1 MSEISMYDAQKK
13 KMEGLCEEHDL
24 TFRFQK
30 DTYPLIFTIKPTGG
44 IGAQMSMLEN
54 VEEVGYRSPDA
65 SMTWIFEDG
74 NLQTKVTGG
83 TFTIS
88 KTLRTKIENILIKM
102 ITYWQQYFFRD
113 VIQRN
118 ALKDGMKPEIDES
131 DANDTDVIPAEA
143 EPLEE
148 YEDEVGEGAAE
159 EIDNDADL
167 PDTDDP
173 DEDDGEDADEDPEDD
188 AEDGAGEA
196 LGGVSE
202 DMIQQAISI
211 IRMENK
217 ASVSLLQRR
226 MNIGYSKAAR
236 LIDALEERGVIGPY
250 NGSAPREVLPFDVP
264 DEEVTDNG

>member
-1 MSEISMYDAQKK
+1 MSEISMYEAQKK
-13 KMEGLCEEHDL
+13 KMEGLCDEHDL

-30 DTYPLIFTIKPTGG
+30 DTYPLIFTIKPAGG
-44 IGAQMSMLEN
+44 IGMQMSMLEN

-113 VIQRN
+113 VIERG

-131 DANDTDVIPAEA
+131 DANDTDVIPTEA

-148 YEDEVGEGAAE
+148 FEDEAAVGEAE
-159 EIDNDADL
+159 ETNNDTDL
-167 PDTDDP
+167 PDP
-173 DEDDGEDADEDPEDD
+173 DE
-188 AEDGAGEA
+188 A
-196 LGGVSE
+196 LDGVSE

-217 ASVSLLQRR
+217 ATVSLLQRR
-226 MNIGYSKAAR
+226 MNIGYALAAR
-236 LIDALEERGVIGPY
+236 VIDILEERGVVGPF
-250 NGSAPREVLPFDVP
+250 NGAQPREVLPFDVP
-264 DEEVTDNG
+264 AEEETEDA

>member
-1 MSEISMYDAQKK
+1 MSEISMYEAQKK

-74 NLQTKVTGG
+74 SLQTKVTGG

-113 VIQRN
+113 VVQRN
-118 ALKDGMKPEIDES
+118 ALKEGMKPEIDES
-131 DANDTDVIPAEA
+131 DVADESPVIPAEA

-148 YEDEVGEGAAE
+148 FEDETAADAAE
-159 EIDNDADL
+159 EIDNDTDL
-167 PDTDDP
+167 PEIEIP
-173 DEDDGEDADEDPEDD
+173 DADADEDPEDD
-188 AEDGAGEA
+188 ADEA
-196 LGGVSE
+196 LDGVSE
-202 DMIQQAISI
+202 DLIEQAISI

-217 ASVSLLQRR
+217 ATVSLLQRR
-226 MNIGYSKAAR
+226 MNIGYALSAR
-236 LIDALEERGVIGPY
+236 LIDILEERGVVGPF
-250 NGSAPREVLPFDVP
+250 NGSHPREVLPFDVP
-264 DEEVTDNG
+264 EEEVTENG

>member
-1 MSEISMYDAQKK
+1 MSEISMYEAQKK
-13 KMEGLCEEHDL
+13 KMEGLCDEHDL

-30 DTYPLIFTIKPTGG
+30 DTYPLIFTIKPAGG
-44 IGAQMSMLEN
+44 IGMQMSMLEN

-113 VIQRN
+113 VIERN
-118 ALKDGMKPEIDES
+118 ALKEGMKPEIDES

-148 YEDEVGEGAAE
+148 YEDEAEAAAVAE
-159 EIDNDADL
+159 VDNDADL
-167 PDTDDP
+167 PDVDDA
-173 DEDDGEDADEDPEDD
+173 DEDDGEDPEDD
-188 AEDGAGEA
+188 ADEA

-250 NGSAPREVLPFDVP
+250 NGSAPREVLPFDEP
-264 DEEVTDNG
+264 DEEVAEDA

>member
-1 MSEISMYDAQKK
+1 MSEIALYEAQKK

-113 VIQRN
+113 VIQRD
-118 ALKDGMKPEIDES
+118 ALKAGMKPEIDES
-131 DANDTDVIPAEA
+131 DVADENPEVPKGA

-148 YEDEVGEGAAE
+148 YEDEADGTTAE
-159 EIDNDADL
+159 ETEDDAAASSEEL
-167 PDTDDP
+167 P
-173 DEDDGEDADEDPEDD
+173 DEDSELPDVDDPEPE
-188 AEDGAGEA
+188 EDEPSEA
-196 LGGVSE
+196 LADVSE
-202 DMIQQAISI
+202 DDISQAISI

-217 ASVSLLQRR
+217 ATVSLLQRR
-226 MNIGYSKAAR
+226 MNIGYAKAAR
-236 LIDALEERGVIGPY
+236 VIDALEERGVVGPFR
-250 NGSAPREVLPFDVP
+250 GSQPREVLTFDEP
-264 DEEVTDNG
+264 ADISE

>member
-1 MSEISMYDAQKK
+1 MSEISMYEAQKK
-13 KMEGLCEEHDL
+13 KMEGLCDEHDL

-30 DTYPLIFTIKPTGG
+30 DTYPLIFTIKPAGG
-44 IGAQMSMLEN
+44 IGMQMSMLEN

-113 VIQRN
+113 VIERN
-118 ALKDGMKPEIDES
+118 ALKEGMKPEIDES

-148 YEDEVGEGAAE
+148 YEDEAE
-159 EIDNDADL
+159 ETEAVEVGNNADL
-167 PDTDDP
+167 PDTD
-173 DEDDGEDADEDPEDD
+173 ADEDAGEDPSEDPSEDPYDLPED
-188 AEDGAGEA
+188 E
-196 LGGVSE
+196 
-202 DMIQQAISI
+202 IQQAISI

-217 ASVSLLQRR
+217 ATVSLLQRR
-226 MNIGYSKAAR
+226 MNIGYALAAR
-236 LIDALEERGVIGPY
+236 VIDILEERGVVGPF
-250 NGSAPREVLPFDVP
+250 NGAQPREVLPFDVP
-264 DEEVTDNG
+264 AEEETEDA

>member
-44 IGAQMSMLEN
+44 IGAQLSMLEN

-113 VIQRN
+113 VIERN
-118 ALKDGMKPEIDES
+118 ALKEGMKPEIDES
-131 DANDTDVIPAEA
+131 DVADECPVLPAEA

-148 YEDEVGEGAAE
+148 YEDES
-159 EIDNDADL
+159 
-167 PDTDDP
+167 
-173 DEDDGEDADEDPEDD
+173 
-188 AEDGAGEA
+188 EDGATVETEDDSALPDADDTEEEPGEA
-196 LGGVSE
+196 FADVPEG
-202 DMIQQAISI
+202 IITQAISI
-211 IRMENK
+211 VRMENK
-217 ASVSLLQRR
+217 ATVSLLQRR
-226 MNIGYSKAAR
+226 LNVGYGLAAKVM
-236 LIDALEERGVIGPY
+236 DALEARGVIGPY
-250 NGSAPREVLPFDVP
+250 IGSQPREVLSFDEPV
-264 DEEVTDNG
+264 EEVSENG

>member
-1 MSEISMYDAQKK
+1 MSEISMYEAQKK
-13 KMEGLCEEHDL
+13 KMAGLCDEHDL

-118 ALKDGMKPEIDES
+118 ALKEGMKPEIDES
-131 DANDTDVIPAEA
+131 DVADENPVIPAEA

-148 YEDEVGEGAAE
+148 HEDEGGEEAAV

-167 PDTDDP
+167 PDTDDVDDP
-173 DEDDGEDADEDPEDD
+173 DEDDSDDSADD
-188 AEDGAGEA
+188 AGEA

-202 DMIQQAISI
+202 EMIQQAISI

-217 ASVSLLQRR
+217 ATVSLLQRR

-264 DEEVTDNG
+264 DEEETDNG

>member
-113 VIQRN
+113 VIERG
-118 ALKDGMKPEIDES
+118 ALKEGMKPEIDES
-131 DANDTDVIPAEA
+131 DVADENPVIPSSTEA
-143 EPLEE
+143 LEGFA
-148 YEDEVGEGAAE
+148 DEAAE
-159 EIDNDADL
+159 TVAEVVDENADTPETSL
-167 PDTDDP
+167 F
-173 DEDDGEDADEDPEDD
+173 DEDPS
-188 AEDGAGEA
+188 EA
-196 LGGVSE
+196 VDGVSE
-202 DMIQQAISI
+202 DEIQQAISI

-217 ASVSLLQRR
+217 ATVSLLQRR
-226 MNIGYSKAAR
+226 MNIGYALSAK
-236 LIDALEERGVIGPY
+236 LIDILEERGVVGPY
-250 NGSAPREVLPFDVP
+250 NGSQPREVLPFDEP
-264 DEEVTDNG
+264 DEEVAEDA

>member
-113 VIQRN
+113 VIERG
-118 ALKDGMKPEIDES
+118 ALKEGMKPEIDES
-131 DANDTDVIPAEA
+131 DVADENPVIPSSAEVESDATDETA
-143 EPLEE
+143 EVA
-148 YEDEVGEGAAE
+148 DEVIE
-159 EIDNDADL
+159 DNSDVPETTL
-167 PDTDDP
+167 F
-173 DEDDGEDADEDPEDD
+173 DEDSS
-188 AEDGAGEA
+188 EA
-196 LGGVSE
+196 LDGVSE
-202 DMIQQAISI
+202 DEIQQAISI

-217 ASVSLLQRR
+217 ATVSLLQRR
-226 MNIGYSKAAR
+226 MNIGYALSAK
-236 LIDALEERGVIGPY
+236 LIDILEERGVVGPY

>member
-1 MSEISMYDAQKK
+1 MSEISMYEAQKK
-13 KMEGLCEEHDL
+13 KMEGLCNEHEL

-113 VIQRN
+113 VIQRG

-131 DANDTDVIPAEA
+131 DADDTDIVSDGVDLPEGA
-143 EPLEE
+143 EPLEGYVDDE
-148 YEDEVGEGAAE
+148 GEDPLDDETDE
-159 EIDNDADL
+159 L
-167 PDTDDP
+167 PDT
-173 DEDDGEDADEDPEDD
+173 EDEDPDS
-188 AEDGAGEA
+188 DGGEA
-196 LGGVSE
+196 LGGVTDDE
-202 DMIQQAISI
+202 IAQAISI

-226 MNIGYSKAAR
+226 MNIGYAKAAMI
-236 LIDALEERGVIGPY
+236 IDALEEQGVVGPY
-250 NGSAPREVLPFDVP
+250 NGSQPREVLPFDEP
-264 DEEVTDNG
+264 DEEVTENA

>member
-1 MSEISMYDAQKK
+1 MSEISMYEAQKK
-13 KMEGLCEEHDL
+13 KMEGLCNEHEL

-113 VIQRN
+113 VIQRG

-131 DANDTDVIPAEA
+131 DADDTDIVSDGVDLPEGA
-143 EPLEE
+143 EPLEDYVDDAE
-148 YEDEVGEGAAE
+148 GEDLLNE
-159 EIDNDADL
+159 ETDEL
-167 PDTDDP
+167 PDT
-173 DEDDGEDADEDPEDD
+173 EDEDPVSNGDEPV
-188 AEDGAGEA
+188 
-196 LGGVSE
+196 GGVTDE
-202 DMIQQAISI
+202 EIAQAISI

-226 MNIGYSKAAR
+226 MNIGYVKAAMI
-236 LIDALEERGVIGPY
+236 IDALEEQGVVGPY
-250 NGSAPREVLPFDVP
+250 NGSQPREVLPFDEP
-264 DEEVTDNG
+264 DEEVTENA

>member
-1 MSEISMYDAQKK
+1 MSEISMYEAQKK
-13 KMEGLCEEHDL
+13 KMEGLCNEHEL

-113 VIQRN
+113 VIQRG

-131 DANDTDVIPAEA
+131 DADDTDIVSDGVDLPEGA
-143 EPLEE
+143 EPLEGYVDDE
-148 YEDEVGEGAAE
+148 GEDPLDDETDE
-159 EIDNDADL
+159 L
-167 PDTDDP
+167 PDT
-173 DEDDGEDADEDPEDD
+173 EDEDPDS
-188 AEDGAGEA
+188 DGGEA
-196 LGGVSE
+196 LGGVTDDE
-202 DMIQQAISI
+202 IAQAISI

-226 MNIGYSKAAR
+226 MNIGYAKAAKI
-236 LIDALEERGVIGPY
+236 IDALEEQGVVGPY
-250 NGSAPREVLPFDVP
+250 NGSQPREVLPFDEP
-264 DEEVTDNG
+264 DEEVADNG

>member
-44 IGAQMSMLEN
+44 IGAQVSMLEN

-113 VIQRN
+113 VIERG
-118 ALKDGMKPEIDES
+118 ALKEGMKPEIDES
-131 DANDTDVIPAEA
+131 DVADENPVIPSSSVPLEESDDEDCELPDDAWDDIAEA
-143 EPLEE
+143 EIER
-148 YEDEVGEGAAE
+148 A
-159 EIDNDADL
+159 
-167 PDTDDP
+167 
-173 DEDDGEDADEDPEDD
+173 
-188 AEDGAGEA
+188 
-196 LGGVSE
+196 VS
-202 DMIQQAISI
+202 IV
-211 IRMENK
+211 RMENK
-217 ASVSLLQRR
+217 ATVSLLQRR
-226 MNIGYSKAAR
+226 MNIGYAMAAK
-236 LIDALEERGVIGPY
+236 LIDILEDRGVVGPFS
-250 NGSAPREVLPFDVP
+250 GSDPREVLPFDVP
-264 DEEVTDNG
+264 DEEVTENG

>member
-148 YEDEVGEGAAE
+148 YEDEAGEGAAE

-173 DEDDGEDADEDPEDD
+173 DEDPEDD
-188 AEDGAGEA
+188 TDEA
-196 LGGVSE
+196 LDGVSE

-217 ASVSLLQRR
+217 ASVSLLQRH
-226 MNIGYSKAAR
+226 MNIGYALSAK
-236 LIDALEERGVIGPY
+236 LMDILEERGVVGPF
-250 NGSAPREVLPFDVP
+250 NGSQPREVLPFDVP

>member
-30 DTYPLIFTIKPTGG
+30 DTYPLIFTIKSTGG
-44 IGAQMSMLEN
+44 MGAQMSMLEN

-88 KTLRTKIENILIKM
+88 KTLRTKIENILLKM

-113 VIQRN
+113 VIERG
-118 ALKDGMKPEIDES
+118 ALKEGMKPEIDES
-131 DANDTDVIPAEA
+131 DVADENPVIPADA

-148 YEDEVGEGAAE
+148 FEDEATEETAE
-159 EIDNDADL
+159 DIDTNVDL
-167 PDTDDP
+167 PDTESLDEDP
-173 DEDDGEDADEDPEDD
+173 DEDSDE
-188 AEDGAGEA
+188 AQ
-196 LGGVSE
+196 GGVTDE
-202 DMIQQAISI
+202 EIAQAISI

-226 MNIGYSKAAR
+226 MNIGYAKAAKI
-236 LIDALEERGVIGPY
+236 IDALEERGVVGPY
-250 NGSAPREVLPFDVP
+250 NGSQPREVLPFDEP
-264 DEEVTDNG
+264 DEEVADNA

>member
-13 KMEGLCEEHDL
+13 KMEGLCDEHDL

-113 VIQRN
+113 VIERN

-148 YEDEVGEGAAE
+148 YEDEAEDGAAAE
-159 EIDNDADL
+159 VDNDADL
-167 PDTDDP
+167 PDTD
-173 DEDDGEDADEDPEDD
+173 EDADEDLSEDPYELPED
-188 AEDGAGEA
+188 E
-196 LGGVSE
+196 
-202 DMIQQAISI
+202 IQQAISI

-226 MNIGYSKAAR
+226 MNIGYATAAK
-236 LIDALEERGVIGPY
+236 LIDTLETRGVIGPY
-250 NGSAPREVLPFDVP
+250 NGSAPREVLPFDEP
-264 DEEVTDNG
+264 DEEVSDNG

>member
-1 MSEISMYDAQKK
+1 MSEISMYEAQKK
-13 KMEGLCEEHDL
+13 KMEGLCNEHEL

-30 DTYPLIFTIKPTGG
+30 DTYPMIFTVKSTGG

-113 VIQRN
+113 VIQRG
-118 ALKDGMKPEIDES
+118 ALKDGMQPEIDES
-131 DANDTDVIPAEA
+131 DADDTDIVSDGEIPDGA
-143 EPLEE
+143 EPLEDF
-148 YEDEVGEGAAE
+148 EDDAADE
-159 EIDNDADL
+159 DL
-167 PDTDDP
+167 PDDETDELP
-173 DEDDGEDADEDPEDD
+173 DTEDEDSGSDDGEAQ
-188 AEDGAGEA
+188 
-196 LGGVSE
+196 GGVTDE
-202 DMIQQAISI
+202 EIAQAISI

-226 MNIGYSKAAR
+226 MNIGYAKAAKI
-236 LIDALEERGVIGPY
+236 IDALEERGVVGPY
-250 NGSAPREVLPFDVP
+250 NGSQPREVLPFDEP
-264 DEEVTDNG
+264 DEEVADNA

>member
-113 VIQRN
+113 VIERG
-118 ALKDGMKPEIDES
+118 ALKEGMKPEIDES
-131 DANDTDVIPAEA
+131 DVADENPVIPSSAEVESDVTDEAA
-143 EPLEE
+143 EVA
-148 YEDEVGEGAAE
+148 DEVIE
-159 EIDNDADL
+159 DNSDVPETTL
-167 PDTDDP
+167 F
-173 DEDDGEDADEDPEDD
+173 DEDSS
-188 AEDGAGEA
+188 EA
-196 LGGVSE
+196 LDGVSE
-202 DMIQQAISI
+202 DEIQQAISI

-217 ASVSLLQRR
+217 ATVSLLQRR
-226 MNIGYSKAAR
+226 MNIGYALSAK
-236 LIDALEERGVIGPY
+236 LIDILEERGVVGPY

-264 DEEVTDNG
+264 EEEVAEDA

>member
-1 MSEISMYDAQKK
+1 MRGARS
-13 KMEGLCEEHDL
+13 DL
-24 TFRFQK
+24 PLQK

-113 VIQRN
+113 VIERN
-118 ALKDGMKPEIDES
+118 ALKEGMKPEIDES

-167 PDTDDP
+167 PDTGDP
-173 DEDDGEDADEDPEDD
+173 DEYDGEDAGADPEDD
-188 AEDGAGEA
+188 ADEA
-196 LGGVSE
+196 LDGVSE

-217 ASVSLLQRR
+217 ATVSLLQRR
-226 MNIGYSKAAR
+226 MNIGYALSAK
-236 LIDALEERGVIGPY
+236 LIDILEGRGVVGHF
-250 NGSAPREVLPFDVP
+250 NGSAPREVLPFDEP
-264 DEEVTDNG
+264 DKEVTEDA

>member
-1 MSEISMYDAQKK
+1 MSEISMYEAQKK
-13 KMEGLCEEHDL
+13 KMEGLCNEHEL

-30 DTYPLIFTIKPTGG
+30 DTYPMIFTVKSTGG

-113 VIQRN
+113 VIERG
-118 ALKDGMKPEIDES
+118 ALKEGMKPEIDES
-131 DANDTDVIPAEA
+131 DADDTDIVSEGEVPKGA
-143 EPLEE
+143 EPLEDF
-148 YEDEVGEGAAE
+148 EDDTEGE
-159 EIDNDADL
+159 DL
-167 PDTDDP
+167 PDDETDELP
-173 DEDDGEDADEDPEDD
+173 DTEDEDPGSDD
-188 AEDGAGEA
+188 GEA
-196 LGGVSE
+196 LGGVTAE
-202 DMIQQAISI
+202 EITQAISI

-226 MNIGYSKAAR
+226 MNIGYAKAAKI
-236 LIDALEERGVIGPY
+236 IDALEEQGVVGPY
-250 NGSAPREVLPFDVP
+250 NGSAPREVLPFDEP
-264 DEEVTDNG
+264 GEEVAENA

>member
-13 KMEGLCEEHDL
+13 KMEGLCDEHDL

-113 VIQRN
+113 VIERN
-118 ALKDGMKPEIDES
+118 ALKEGMKPEIDES

-148 YEDEVGEGAAE
+148 YEDEAEETEAAE
-159 EIDNDADL
+159 VDNDADL
-167 PDTDDP
+167 PDTD
-173 DEDDGEDADEDPEDD
+173 ADEDAGEDPSEDPYDLPED
-188 AEDGAGEA
+188 E
-196 LGGVSE
+196 
-202 DMIQQAISI
+202 IQQAISI

-226 MNIGYSKAAR
+226 MNIGYATAAK
-236 LIDALEERGVIGPY
+236 LIDTLEARGVIGPY
-250 NGSAPREVLPFDVP
+250 NGSSPREVLPFDEP
-264 DEEVTDNG
+264 DEEVSDNG

>member
-13 KMEGLCEEHDL
+13 KMEGLCDEHDL

-30 DTYPLIFTIKPTGG
+30 DTYPLIFTIKPAGG
-44 IGAQMSMLEN
+44 IGMQMSMLEN

-113 VIQRN
+113 VIERG

-131 DANDTDVIPAEA
+131 DANDTDVIPTEA

-148 YEDEVGEGAAE
+148 FEDETAVGEAE
-159 EIDNDADL
+159 ETNNDTDL
-167 PDTDDP
+167 PDP
-173 DEDDGEDADEDPEDD
+173 DE
-188 AEDGAGEA
+188 A
-196 LGGVSE
+196 LDGVSE

-217 ASVSLLQRR
+217 ATVSLLQRR
-226 MNIGYSKAAR
+226 MNIGYALSAR
-236 LIDALEERGVIGPY
+236 LIDILEERGVVGPF
-250 NGSAPREVLPFDVP
+250 NGSQPREVLPFDVP
-264 DEEVTDNG
+264 AEEETEDA

>member
-1 MSEISMYDAQKK
+1 
-13 KMEGLCEEHDL
+13 MEH
-24 TFRFQK
+24 
-30 DTYPLIFTIKPTGG
+30 LIVI
-44 IGAQMSMLEN
+44 I
-54 VEEVGYRSPDA
+54 
-65 SMTWIFEDG
+65 IFVVVAAALLVW
-74 NLQTKVTGG
+74 N
-83 TFTIS
+83 S
-88 KTLRTKIENILIKM
+88 H
-102 ITYWQQYFFRD
+102 

-148 YEDEVGEGAAE
+148 YEDEAGEGAAE

-173 DEDDGEDADEDPEDD
+173 DEDPEDD
-188 AEDGAGEA
+188 TDEA
-196 LGGVSE
+196 LDGVSE

-226 MNIGYSKAAR
+226 MNIGYALSAK
-236 LIDALEERGVIGPY
+236 LIDILEERGVVGPY

-264 DEEVTDNG
+264 EEEVAEDA

>member
-44 IGAQMSMLEN
+44 IGAQLSMLEN

-113 VIQRN
+113 VIERG
-118 ALKDGMKPEIDES
+118 ALKEGMKPEIDES
-131 DANDTDVIPAEA
+131 DVADENPVIPAEA
-143 EPLEE
+143 EPLEGF
-148 YEDEVGEGAAE
+148 EDEATEVEAE
-159 EIDNDADL
+159 EDENDTDL
-167 PDTDDP
+167 PDTE
-173 DEDDGEDADEDPEDD
+173 DEEG
-188 AEDGAGEA
+188 GGEA
-196 LGGVSE
+196 LDGVSE
-202 DMIQQAISI
+202 EQIEQAISI

-217 ASVSLLQRR
+217 ATVSLLQRR

-236 LIDALEERGVIGPY
+236 LIDALEDRGVIGPY
-250 NGSAPREVLPFDVP
+250 NGSQPREVLPFDVP
-264 DEEVTDNG
+264 EEEVAEDA

>member
-1 MSEISMYDAQKK
+1 
-13 KMEGLCEEHDL
+13 MEGLCNEHEL

-113 VIQRN
+113 VIQRG

-131 DANDTDVIPAEA
+131 DADDTDIVSDGVDLPEGA
-143 EPLEE
+143 EPLEDYVDDAE
-148 YEDEVGEGAAE
+148 GEDLLNE
-159 EIDNDADL
+159 ETDEL
-167 PDTDDP
+167 PDT
-173 DEDDGEDADEDPEDD
+173 EDEDPVSNGDEPV
-188 AEDGAGEA
+188 
-196 LGGVSE
+196 GGVTDE
-202 DMIQQAISI
+202 EIAQAISI

-226 MNIGYSKAAR
+226 MNIGYAKAAMI
-236 LIDALEERGVIGPY
+236 IDALEEQGVVGPY
-250 NGSAPREVLPFDVP
+250 NGSQPREVLPFDEP
-264 DEEVTDNG
+264 DEEVTENA

>member
-1 MSEISMYDAQKK
+1 MSEISMYEAQKK
-13 KMEGLCEEHDL
+13 KMAGLCDEHDL

-118 ALKDGMKPEIDES
+118 ALKEGMKPEIDES
-131 DANDTDVIPAEA
+131 EADDENPVIPAEA

-148 YEDEVGEGAAE
+148 YEDEGGEETAV

-167 PDTDDP
+167 PDTDEP

-188 AEDGAGEA
+188 AGET

-217 ASVSLLQRR
+217 ASGSLLQRR

-236 LIDALEERGVIGPY
+236 LIDALEDRGVIGPY
-250 NGSAPREVLPFDVP
+250 NGSAPREVLPYDVP

>member
-113 VIQRN
+113 VIERG
-118 ALKDGMKPEIDES
+118 ALKEGMKPEIDES
-131 DANDTDVIPAEA
+131 DVADENPVIPSSAEVESDAMDEAA
-143 EPLEE
+143 EVA
-148 YEDEVGEGAAE
+148 DEVIEDNSDVPETTLFDEGSS
-159 EIDNDADL
+159 
-167 PDTDDP
+167 
-173 DEDDGEDADEDPEDD
+173 
-188 AEDGAGEA
+188 EA
-196 LGGVSE
+196 LDGVSE
-202 DMIQQAISI
+202 DEIQQAISI

-217 ASVSLLQRR
+217 ATVSLLQRR
-226 MNIGYSKAAR
+226 MNIGYALSAK
-236 LIDALEERGVIGPY
+236 LIDILEERGVVGPY
-250 NGSAPREVLPFDVP
+250 NGSAPREVLPFDAP
-264 DEEVTDNG
+264 DEEVIDNG

>member
-1 MSEISMYDAQKK
+1 MSEISMYEAQKK
-13 KMEGLCEEHDL
+13 KMAGLCEEHDL
-24 TFRFQK
+24 TYRFQK

-65 SMTWIFEDG
+65 SMIWIFEDG

-131 DANDTDVIPAEA
+131 DAKDTDVIPAEA

-148 YEDEVGEGAAE
+148 YEDEAGEGAAE

-173 DEDDGEDADEDPEDD
+173 DEDDGEDPDEDPEDD
-188 AEDGAGEA
+188 TDEA
-196 LGGVSE
+196 LDGVSE

-226 MNIGYSKAAR
+226 MNIGYALSAK
-236 LIDALEERGVIGPY
+236 LIDILEERGVVGPY

-264 DEEVTDNG
+264 EEEVAEDA

>member
-1 MSEISMYDAQKK
+1 MSEISMYEAQKK
-13 KMEGLCEEHDL
+13 KMAGLCDEHDL

-118 ALKDGMKPEIDES
+118 ALKEGMKPEIDES
-131 DANDTDVIPAEA
+131 EADDENPVIPAEA

-148 YEDEVGEGAAE
+148 YEDEGGEEAAAE
-159 EIDNDADL
+159 FDNDADL
-167 PDTDDP
+167 PEIEDP
-173 DEDDGEDADEDPEDD
+173 EAEADEDPS
-188 AEDGAGEA
+188 EA
-196 LGGVSE
+196 LDGVSE
-202 DMIQQAISI
+202 DLIEQAISI

-226 MNIGYSKAAR
+226 MNIGYALSAK
-236 LIDALEERGVIGPY
+236 LIDILEERGVVGPY
-250 NGSAPREVLPFDVP
+250 NGSQPREVLPFDEP
-264 DEEVTDNG
+264 DEEVTEDA

>member
-113 VIQRN
+113 VIERG
-118 ALKDGMKPEIDES
+118 ALKEGMKPEIDES
-131 DANDTDVIPAEA
+131 DVADENPVIPSSTEVESDATDEAAEVA
-143 EPLEE
+143 
-148 YEDEVGEGAAE
+148 DEVIE
-159 EIDNDADL
+159 DNSDVPETTL
-167 PDTDDP
+167 F
-173 DEDDGEDADEDPEDD
+173 DEDSS
-188 AEDGAGEA
+188 EA
-196 LGGVSE
+196 LDGVSE
-202 DMIQQAISI
+202 DEIQQAISI

-217 ASVSLLQRR
+217 ATVSLLQRR
-226 MNIGYSKAAR
+226 MNIGYALSAK
-236 LIDALEERGVIGPY
+236 LMDILEERGVVGPY

>member
-1 MSEISMYDAQKK
+1 MSEISMYEAQKK
-13 KMEGLCEEHDL
+13 KMEGLCNEHEL

-88 KTLRTKIENILIKM
+88 KTLRTKIENILVKM

-113 VIQRN
+113 VIQRG
-118 ALKDGMKPEIDES
+118 ALKDGMQPEIDES
-131 DANDTDVIPAEA
+131 DADDTDIVSDGVDLPEGA
-143 EPLEE
+143 EPLEGYVDDE
-148 YEDEVGEGAAE
+148 GEDPLDDETDE
-159 EIDNDADL
+159 L
-167 PDTDDP
+167 PDT
-173 DEDDGEDADEDPEDD
+173 EDEDPDS
-188 AEDGAGEA
+188 DGGEA
-196 LGGVSE
+196 LGGVTDDE
-202 DMIQQAISI
+202 IAQAISI

-226 MNIGYSKAAR
+226 MNIGYAKAAKI
-236 LIDALEERGVIGPY
+236 IDTLEERGVVGPY
-250 NGSAPREVLPFDVP
+250 NGSQPREVLPFDEP
-264 DEEVTDNG
+264 DEEVADNA

>member
-44 IGAQMSMLEN
+44 IGAQVSMLEN

-113 VIQRN
+113 VIERG
-118 ALKDGMKPEIDES
+118 ALKEGMKPEIDES
-131 DANDTDVIPAEA
+131 DVADESPVIPSSSV
-143 EPLEE
+143 PLEE
-148 YEDEVGEGAAE
+148 SDDGDSELPDDAWDDIAE
-159 EIDNDADL
+159 EEIERA
-167 PDTDDP
+167 
-173 DEDDGEDADEDPEDD
+173 
-188 AEDGAGEA
+188 
-196 LGGVSE
+196 VS
-202 DMIQQAISI
+202 IV
-211 IRMENK
+211 RMENK
-217 ASVSLLQRR
+217 ATVSLLQRR
-226 MNIGYSKAAR
+226 MNIGYAMAAK
-236 LIDALEERGVIGPY
+236 LIDILEDRGVVGPFS
-250 NGSAPREVLPFDVP
+250 GSDPREVLPFDVP
-264 DEEVTDNG
+264 DEEVTENG